1 MPQEAEKL
9 PKPEKQEKPIK
20 ENQALSVEDFQEKA
34 ETKVDKLKKSN
45 AEKIDQ
51 LTEMVKDQPDS
62 QLSKIQTKLKQM
74 NLEAEENL
82 KKLYSQLKQIK
93 QSHSDLEPEK
103 SFSQKTDA
111 LKKEKQEYSKNI
123 AETSANIQTKID
135 ILGETILMQ
144 KEKQEPNPEEIKLHL
159 KNLMGSLHEFS
170 NLADPLLDENQEHYK
185 VLTEKMV
192 NTIRLKLKVG
202 DKNIEQIFSD
212 VFHEFSDFIDEELG
226 AGYIRGQREKG
237 LPVNVEEASR
247 FIYGR
252 SSKEVERIKE
262 KNRKQVVEKINELKE
277 KGEIEI
283 KDISDLHAIYNK
295 SIVTKDMSQMR
306 KSEYIS
312 FGKRVGT
319 LPQDVEKEMLSL
331 VERINTL
338 FDKRALGMSK
348 SLYTINVAK
357 IHNIMLDIHPFAD
370 RNGSTALMLMEVLM
384 AREGYTP
391 SDKREKDYYKKVRK
405 VLNNN
410 PVAMAT
416 VGYEQ
421 FLINQKYGY
430 YKGETTKKPEKQSLY
445 EKMVN
450 KKRQRIKDFKKQMK
464 KYK

>member
-9 PKPEKQEKPIK
+9 PKQEKPIK

-103 SFSQKTDA
+103 SFSQKTD
-111 LKKEKQEYSKNI
+111 
-123 AETSANIQTKID
+123 T
-135 ILGETILMQ
+135 
-144 KEKQEPNPEEIKLHL
+144 L

-212 VFHEFSDFIDEELG
+212 VFHEFSDFIDEELV
-226 AGYIRGQREKG
+226 AGYIKGQREKG

-262 KNRKQVVEKINELKE
+262 KNRKKVVEKINELKE

-295 SIVTKDMSQMR
+295 SIVPKDMSQMR

>member
-170 NLADPLLDENQEHYK
+170 NLA
-185 VLTEKMV
+185 
-192 NTIRLKLKVG
+192 
-202 DKNIEQIFSD
+202 
-212 VFHEFSDFIDEELG
+212 
-226 AGYIRGQREKG
+226 
-237 LPVNVEEASR
+237 
-247 FIYGR
+247 
-252 SSKEVERIKE
+252 
-262 KNRKQVVEKINELKE
+262 
-277 KGEIEI
+277 
-283 KDISDLHAIYNK
+283 
-295 SIVTKDMSQMR
+295 
-306 KSEYIS
+306 
-312 FGKRVGT
+312 
-319 LPQDVEKEMLSL
+319 
-331 VERINTL
+331 
-338 FDKRALGMSK
+338 
-348 SLYTINVAK
+348 
-357 IHNIMLDIHPFAD
+357 
-370 RNGSTALMLMEVLM
+370 
-384 AREGYTP
+384 
-391 SDKREKDYYKKVRK
+391 
-405 VLNNN
+405 
-410 PVAMAT
+410 
-416 VGYEQ
+416 
-421 FLINQKYGY
+421 
-430 YKGETTKKPEKQSLY
+430 
-445 EKMVN
+445 
-450 KKRQRIKDFKKQMK
+450 
-464 KYK
+464 